1 MNKKRSEESPQ
12 DTLPKEKIP
21 KGKTPKEKKPTDK
34 LADKS
39 GMTKFLQHIFG
50 DAQKKTLRRLEKR
63 VVEINKL
70 SIKYSEMDET
80 ELRSQTEKLKK
91 RLTKL
96 QRQVEA
102 DRAIESVK
110 SGRNSSKKASSQIA
124 NESTSARPSR
134 SLKKK
139 LQITNDNKALDALL
153 PDAFA
158 LVREASERTLGMRP
172 FDVQL
177 IGGIALHEGN
187 VAEMK
192 TGEGKT
198 LVATLPAYLNAL
210 TGRGV
215 HVVTVNDYLAQ
226 RDAGWMGELY
236 SYLGLSVGVIIN
248 EASFIYDES
257 YENDDHDDP
266 RLRHLKPC
274 TRKEAYR
281 ADITY
286 GTNNEFGFD
295 YLRDNMVK
303 DSEFLRQ
310 RELNFAIVD
319 EVDSILIDEARTPLI
334 ISAPAADNPES
345 YYQFAKVCARLGDE
359 DYIVDEKRRTVTLT
373 DAGVEKV
380 QQILGIK
387 TLYTTE
393 NTRIVYHLEQALR
406 AETLFRRD
414 KDYVV
419 TNSGEVIIVDE
430 HTGRLMNG
438 RRYNEGLHQAI
449 EAKEGVQVR
458 QESTTLATISF
469 QNFFR
474 LYRKLSGMTGT
485 AFTEAEE
492 FQQIYALD
500 VIQIPP
506 NKPIIRVDK
515 DDLIFRTEAAK
526 LKAIA
531 KEVKHYHD
539 NGQPVLVGSDS
550 IENNERIAAYLE
562 QSGIPFEILNAKN
575 NEHEAS
581 IIAKAGEKGAV
592 TLATN
597 MAGRGTDIKLADGV
611 RELGGLVVIGT
622 ARHDSRRVDNQLRGR
637 GGRQGD
643 PGTTQFF
650 VSCEDDLMRIFQG
663 DRISVLMQR
672 LGIDDDQPIR
682 NKAVSRTLEQAQ
694 KRIEGFNFDSRKN
707 VVQYD
712 NVINRHRKVVYTM
725 RRKILD
731 GDNIRPEITR
741 LYKDEVAELTQ
752 FSARVNKKFDEN
764 FKRVFDLDPD
774 LIHTIGHTRK
784 ESGRYKLALSAVEEL
799 YRDKELEFG
808 EETMRKVEREVY
820 LNVLDTLWMQH
831 LENMQHL
838 REGIHWRSV
847 GQRDPLV
854 EYRSE
859 SQKLFDGLQRT
870 LREEVMHILLS
881 LSQQDLAA
889 VADDKYDTEL
899 TKMAESATEKGVNE
913 VSSGIK
919 NLDKEFTK
927 DAQGVSPTAKRNV
940 RRIRAEDNGATVTA
954 EALDGDSASGE
965 LYLSDDDLAT
975 LSSSRSA
982 GGKNTD
988 RNTKRNQARKAK
1000 KKARQNKKRSRR

>member
-1 MNKKRSEESPQ
+1 MKEKRSEHQKKVETQKS
-12 DTLPKEKIP
+12 KKSV
-21 KGKTPKEKKPTDK
+21 KAPKEKKPTDK
-34 LADKS
+34 LADKTAT
-39 GMTKFLQHIFG
+39 TKFLQHIFG
-50 DAQKKTLRRLEKR
+50 DAQKRNLRRLRGR
-63 VVEINKL
+63 VAEINKL
-70 SIKYSEMDET
+70 SDKYASMSKK
-80 ELRSQTEKLKK
+80 ELQEQTEVLKK
-91 RLTKL
+91 RLSKL
-96 QRQVEA
+96 QKQNQAKIAAAKVKAGKKSDKKSDKTTKKVDPKQV
-102 DRAIESVK
+102 
-110 SGRNSSKKASSQIA
+110 NIA
-124 NESTSARPSR
+124 NT
-134 SLKKK
+134 
-139 LQITNDNKALDALL
+139 NKALDQIL

-158 LVREASERTLGMRP
+158 LVREASERILKMRP

-198 LVATLPAYLNAL
+198 LVATLPVYLNAL

-236 SYLGLSVGVIIN
+236 NFLGLSVGVIIN
-248 EASFIYDES
+248 EASFVYDAE
-257 YENDDHDDP
+257 YENENHDDP
-266 RLRHLKPC
+266 RFKHLKPA
-274 TRKEAYR
+274 TRKEAYLC
-281 ADITY
+281 DVTY

-303 DSEFLRQ
+303 DPEYLRQ

-334 ISAPAADNPES
+334 ISAPAGDNPES
-345 YYQFAKVCARLGDE
+345 YYQFAKVAAQLSDN
-359 DYIVDEKRRTVTLT
+359 DYIIDEKRRTVALT
-373 DAGVEKV
+373 DEGVDKVQKILGVE
-380 QQILGIK
+380 
-387 TLYTTE
+387 TLYSTA
-393 NTRIVYHLEQALR
+393 NTRLVYHMEQALR
-406 AETLFRRD
+406 AETLFKRD

-419 TNSGEVIIVDE
+419 TNSGEVVIVDE

-474 LYRKLSGMTGT
+474 LYNKLSGMTGT

-506 NKPIIRVDK
+506 NKKIARVDK
-515 DDLIFRTEAAK
+515 DDLIYRTEAAK
-526 LKAIA
+526 LKAVA
-531 KEVKHYHD
+531 AEVKKYHEK
-539 NGQPVLVGSDS
+539 GQPVLIGSDS
-550 IENNERIAAYLE
+550 IANNERIAAYLQKE
-562 QSGIPFEILNAKN
+562 GIPFELLNAKN
-575 NEHEAS
+575 NEREAA
-581 IIAKAGEKGAV
+581 IIEKAGEKGAV

-597 MAGRGTDIKLADGV
+597 MAGRGTDIKLGKGV
-611 RELGGLVVIGT
+611 KELGGLVVIGT

-663 DRISVLMQR
+663 DRIALLMQR
-672 LGIDDDQPIR
+672 LGIDDDMPIR
-682 NKAVSRTLEQAQ
+682 NKTVSKTLEQAQ

-725 RRKILD
+725 RRRILD
-731 GDNIRPEITR
+731 GDNIRPEISR
-741 LYKDEVAELTQ
+741 LYKDEIAELTQ
-752 FSARVNKKFDEN
+752 FSSRVNKDFVAN
-764 FKRVFDLDPD
+764 FKKVFDLDDD
-774 LIHTIGHTRK
+774 LLETIGLMRK
-784 ESGRYKLALSAVEEL
+784 EKDRYKLALAAVEEL
-799 YRDKELEFG
+799 YSDKELEFG
-808 EETMRKVEREVY
+808 EDTMRKIEREVY
-820 LNVLDTLWMQH
+820 LQVLDTLWMQH

-854 EYRSE
+854 EYRAE
-859 SQKLFDGLQRT
+859 SQKLFDGLQRA
-870 LREEVMHILLS
+870 LREEVMKILLS
-881 LSQQDLAA
+881 VRLQDVNELS
-889 VADDKYDTEL
+889 DDNYDTEL

-913 VSSGIK
+913 VSAGTK
-919 NLDKEFTK
+919 NMDDEFSKDENGLTK
-927 DAQGVSPTAKRNV
+927 VETRT
-940 RRIRAEDNGATVTA
+940 TV
-954 EALDGDSASGE
+954 AS
-965 LYLSDDDLAT
+965 
-975 LSSSRSA
+975 
-982 GGKNTD
+982 GKNTN
-988 RNTKRNQARKAK
+988 RNTKRNQARKDK
-1000 KKARQNKKRSRR
+1000 KKARQNKKRGRK

>member
-1 MNKKRSEESPQ
+1 MKEKRSEHQKKVETQKS
-12 DTLPKEKIP
+12 KKSV
-21 KGKTPKEKKPTDK
+21 KAPKEKKPTDK
-34 LADKS
+34 LADKTAT
-39 GMTKFLQHIFG
+39 TKFLQHIFG
-50 DAQKKTLRRLEKR
+50 DAQKRNLRRLRGR
-63 VVEINKL
+63 VAEINKL
-70 SIKYSEMDET
+70 SDKYANMSKK
-80 ELRSQTEKLKK
+80 ELQEQTEVLKK
-91 RLTKL
+91 RLNKL
-96 QRQVEA
+96 QKQNQAKIAAAKVKAGKKSDKKSDKTTKKVDPKQV
-102 DRAIESVK
+102 
-110 SGRNSSKKASSQIA
+110 NIA
-124 NESTSARPSR
+124 NT
-134 SLKKK
+134 
-139 LQITNDNKALDALL
+139 NKALDQIL

-158 LVREASERTLGMRP
+158 LVREASERILKMRP

-198 LVATLPAYLNAL
+198 LVATLPVYLNAL

-236 SYLGLSVGVIIN
+236 NFLGLSVGVIIN
-248 EASFIYDES
+248 EASFVYDAE
-257 YENDDHDDP
+257 YENEDHDDP
-266 RLRHLKPC
+266 RLKHLKPA
-274 TRKEAYR
+274 TRKEAYLC
-281 ADITY
+281 DVTY

-303 DSEFLRQ
+303 DPEYLRQ

-334 ISAPAADNPES
+334 ISAPAGDNPES
-345 YYQFAKVCARLGDE
+345 YYQFAKVAAQLSDN
-359 DYIVDEKRRTVTLT
+359 DYIIDEKRRTVALT
-373 DAGVEKV
+373 DEGVDKVQKILGVE
-380 QQILGIK
+380 
-387 TLYTTE
+387 TLYSTA
-393 NTRIVYHLEQALR
+393 NTRLVYHMEQALR
-406 AETLFRRD
+406 AETLFKRD

-419 TNSGEVIIVDE
+419 TNSGEVVIVDE

-474 LYRKLSGMTGT
+474 LYNKLSGMTGT

-506 NKPIIRVDK
+506 NKKIARVDK
-515 DDLIFRTEAAK
+515 DDLIYRTEAAK
-526 LKAIA
+526 LKAVA
-531 KEVKHYHD
+531 AEVKKYHEK
-539 NGQPVLVGSDS
+539 GQPVLIGSDS
-550 IENNERIAAYLE
+550 IANNERIAAYLQKE
-562 QSGIPFEILNAKN
+562 GIPFELLNAKN
-575 NEHEAS
+575 NEREAA
-581 IIAKAGEKGAV
+581 IIEKAGEKGAV

-597 MAGRGTDIKLADGV
+597 MAGRGTDIKLGKGV
-611 RELGGLVVIGT
+611 KELGGLVVIGT

-663 DRISVLMQR
+663 DRIALLMQR
-672 LGIDDDQPIR
+672 LGIDDDMPIR
-682 NKAVSRTLEQAQ
+682 NKAVSKTLEQAQ

-725 RRKILD
+725 RRRILD
-731 GDNIRPEITR
+731 GDNIRPEISR
-741 LYKDEVAELTQ
+741 LYKDEIAELTQ
-752 FSARVNKKFDEN
+752 FSSRVNKDFVAN
-764 FKRVFDLDPD
+764 FKKVFDLDDD
-774 LIHTIGHTRK
+774 LLETIGLMRK
-784 ESGRYKLALSAVEEL
+784 EKDRYKLALAAVEEL
-799 YRDKELEFG
+799 YSDKELEFG
-808 EETMRKVEREVY
+808 EDTMRKIEREVY
-820 LNVLDTLWMQH
+820 LQVLDTLWMQH

-854 EYRSE
+854 EYRAE
-859 SQKLFDGLQRT
+859 SQKLFDGLQRA
-870 LREEVMHILLS
+870 LREEVMKILLS
-881 LSQQDLAA
+881 VRLQDVNELS
-889 VADDKYDTEL
+889 DDNYDTEL

-913 VSSGIK
+913 VSAGAK
-919 NLDKEFTK
+919 NMDDEFSK
-927 DAQGVSPTAKRNV
+927 DENGLTNV
-940 RRIRAEDNGATVTA
+940 ETRTTI
-954 EALDGDSASGE
+954 AS
-965 LYLSDDDLAT
+965 
-975 LSSSRSA
+975 
-982 GGKNTD
+982 GKNTN
-988 RNTKRNQARKAK
+988 RNTKRNQARKDK
-1000 KKARQNKKRSRR
+1000 KKARQNKKRGRK

>member
-1 MNKKRSEESPQ
+1 MKEKRSEHQKKVETQKS
-12 DTLPKEKIP
+12 KKSV
-21 KGKTPKEKKPTDK
+21 KAPKEKKPTDK
-34 LADKS
+34 LADKTAT
-39 GMTKFLQHIFG
+39 TKFLQHIFG
-50 DAQKKTLRRLEKR
+50 DAQKRNLRRLRGR
-63 VVEINKL
+63 VAEINKL
-70 SIKYSEMDET
+70 SDKYASMSKK
-80 ELRSQTEKLKK
+80 ELQEQTEVLKK
-91 RLTKL
+91 RLSKL
-96 QRQVEA
+96 QKQNQAKIAAAKVKAGKKSDKKSDKTTKKVDPKQV
-102 DRAIESVK
+102 
-110 SGRNSSKKASSQIA
+110 NIA
-124 NESTSARPSR
+124 NT
-134 SLKKK
+134 
-139 LQITNDNKALDALL
+139 NKALDQIL

-158 LVREASERTLGMRP
+158 LVREASERILKMRP

-198 LVATLPAYLNAL
+198 LVATLPVYLNAL

-236 SYLGLSVGVIIN
+236 NFLGLSVGVIIN
-248 EASFIYDES
+248 EASFVYDAE
-257 YENDDHDDP
+257 YENENHDDP
-266 RLRHLKPC
+266 RLKHLKPA
-274 TRKEAYR
+274 TRKEAYLC
-281 ADITY
+281 DVTY

-303 DSEFLRQ
+303 DPEYLRQ

-334 ISAPAADNPES
+334 ISAPAGDNPES
-345 YYQFAKVCARLGDE
+345 YYQFAKVAAQLSDN
-359 DYIVDEKRRTVTLT
+359 DYIIDEKRRTVALT
-373 DAGVEKV
+373 DEGVDKVQKILGVE
-380 QQILGIK
+380 
-387 TLYTTE
+387 TLYSTA
-393 NTRIVYHLEQALR
+393 NTRLVYHMEQALR
-406 AETLFRRD
+406 AETLFKRD

-419 TNSGEVIIVDE
+419 TNSGEVVIVDE

-474 LYRKLSGMTGT
+474 LYNKLSGMTGT

-506 NKPIIRVDK
+506 NKKIARVDK
-515 DDLIFRTEAAK
+515 DDLIYRTEAAK
-526 LKAIA
+526 LKAVA
-531 KEVKHYHD
+531 AEVKKYHEK
-539 NGQPVLVGSDS
+539 GQPVLIGSDS
-550 IENNERIAAYLE
+550 IANNERIAAYLQKE
-562 QSGIPFEILNAKN
+562 GIPFELLNAKN
-575 NEHEAS
+575 NEREAA
-581 IIAKAGEKGAV
+581 IIEKAGEKGAV

-597 MAGRGTDIKLADGV
+597 MAGRGTDIKLGKGV
-611 RELGGLVVIGT
+611 KELGGLVVIGT

-663 DRISVLMQR
+663 DRIALLMQR
-672 LGIDDDQPIR
+672 LGIDDDMPIR
-682 NKAVSRTLEQAQ
+682 NKAVSKTLEQAQ

-725 RRKILD
+725 RRRILD
-731 GDNIRPEITR
+731 GDNIRPEISR
-741 LYKDEVAELTQ
+741 LYKDEIAELTQ
-752 FSARVNKKFDEN
+752 FSSRVNKDFVAN
-764 FKRVFDLDPD
+764 FKKVFDLDDD
-774 LIHTIGHTRK
+774 LLETIGLMRK
-784 ESGRYKLALSAVEEL
+784 EKDRYKLALAAVEEL
-799 YRDKELEFG
+799 YSDKELEFG
-808 EETMRKVEREVY
+808 EDTMRKIEREVY
-820 LNVLDTLWMQH
+820 LQVLDTLWMQH

-854 EYRSE
+854 EYRAE
-859 SQKLFDGLQRT
+859 SQKLFDGLQRA
-870 LREEVMHILLS
+870 LREEVMKILLS
-881 LSQQDLAA
+881 VRLQDVNELS
-889 VADDKYDTEL
+889 DDNYDTEL

-913 VSSGIK
+913 VSAGTK
-919 NLDKEFTK
+919 NMDDEFSKDENGLTK
-927 DAQGVSPTAKRNV
+927 VETRTT
-940 RRIRAEDNGATVTA
+940 I
-954 EALDGDSASGE
+954 AS
-965 LYLSDDDLAT
+965 
-975 LSSSRSA
+975 
-982 GGKNTD
+982 GKNTN
-988 RNTKRNQARKAK
+988 RNTKRNQARKDK
-1000 KKARQNKKRSRR
+1000 KKARQNKKRGRK

>member
-1 MNKKRSEESPQ
+1 MKEKRSEHQKKVETQKS
-12 DTLPKEKIP
+12 KKSV
-21 KGKTPKEKKPTDK
+21 KAPKEKKPTDK
-34 LADKS
+34 LADKTAT
-39 GMTKFLQHIFG
+39 TKFLQHIFG
-50 DAQKKTLRRLEKR
+50 DAQKRNLRRLRGR
-63 VVEINKL
+63 VAEINKL
-70 SIKYSEMDET
+70 SDKYASMSKK
-80 ELRSQTEKLKK
+80 ELQEQTEVLKK
-91 RLTKL
+91 RLSKL
-96 QRQVEA
+96 QKQNQAKIATAKVKAGKKSDKTTKKVDPKQV
-102 DRAIESVK
+102 
-110 SGRNSSKKASSQIA
+110 NIA
-124 NESTSARPSR
+124 NT
-134 SLKKK
+134 
-139 LQITNDNKALDALL
+139 NKALDQIL

-158 LVREASERTLGMRP
+158 LVREASERILKMRP

-198 LVATLPAYLNAL
+198 LVATLPVYLNAL

-236 SYLGLSVGVIIN
+236 NFLGLSVGVIIN
-248 EASFIYDES
+248 EASFVYDAE
-257 YENDDHDDP
+257 YENEDHDDP
-266 RLRHLKPC
+266 RFKHLKPA
-274 TRKEAYR
+274 TRKEAYLC
-281 ADITY
+281 DVTY

-303 DSEFLRQ
+303 DPEYLRQ

-334 ISAPAADNPES
+334 ISAPAGDNPES
-345 YYQFAKVCARLGDE
+345 YYQFAKVAAQLSDN
-359 DYIVDEKRRTVTLT
+359 DYIIDEKRRTVALT
-373 DAGVEKV
+373 DEGVDKVQKILGVE
-380 QQILGIK
+380 
-387 TLYTTE
+387 TLYSTA
-393 NTRIVYHLEQALR
+393 NTRLVYHMEQALR
-406 AETLFRRD
+406 AETLFKRD

-419 TNSGEVIIVDE
+419 TNSGEVVIVDE

-474 LYRKLSGMTGT
+474 LYNKLSGMTGT

-506 NKPIIRVDK
+506 NKKIARVDK
-515 DDLIFRTEAAK
+515 DDLIYRTEAAK
-526 LKAIA
+526 LKAVA
-531 KEVKHYHD
+531 AEVKKYHEK
-539 NGQPVLVGSDS
+539 GQPVLIGSDS
-550 IENNERIAAYLE
+550 IANNERIAAYLQKE
-562 QSGIPFEILNAKN
+562 GIPFELLNAKN
-575 NEHEAS
+575 NEREAA
-581 IIAKAGEKGAV
+581 IIEKAGEKGAV

-597 MAGRGTDIKLADGV
+597 MAGRGTDIKLGKGV
-611 RELGGLVVIGT
+611 KELGGLVVIGT

-663 DRISVLMQR
+663 DRIALLMQR
-672 LGIDDDQPIR
+672 LGIDDDMPIR
-682 NKAVSRTLEQAQ
+682 NKAVSKTLEQAQ

-725 RRKILD
+725 RRRILD
-731 GDNIRPEITR
+731 GDNIRPEISR
-741 LYKDEVAELTQ
+741 LYKDEIAELTQ
-752 FSARVNKKFDEN
+752 FSSRVNKDFVAN
-764 FKRVFDLDPD
+764 FKKVFDLDDD
-774 LIHTIGHTRK
+774 LLETIGLMRK
-784 ESGRYKLALSAVEEL
+784 EKDRYKLALAAVEEL
-799 YRDKELEFG
+799 YSDKELEFG
-808 EETMRKVEREVY
+808 EDTMRKIEREVY
-820 LNVLDTLWMQH
+820 LQVLDTLWMQH

-854 EYRSE
+854 EYRAE
-859 SQKLFDGLQRT
+859 SQKLFDGLQRA
-870 LREEVMHILLS
+870 LREEVMKILLS
-881 LSQQDLAA
+881 VRLQDVNELS
-889 VADDKYDTEL
+889 DDNYDTEL

-913 VSSGIK
+913 VSAGAK
-919 NLDKEFTK
+919 NMDDEFSKDENGLTK
-927 DAQGVSPTAKRNV
+927 VETRTT
-940 RRIRAEDNGATVTA
+940 I
-954 EALDGDSASGE
+954 AS
-965 LYLSDDDLAT
+965 
-975 LSSSRSA
+975 
-982 GGKNTD
+982 GKNTN
-988 RNTKRNQARKAK
+988 RNTKRNQARKDK
-1000 KKARQNKKRSRR
+1000 KKARQNKKRGRK

>member
-1 MNKKRSEESPQ
+1 MKEKKSDKKRVA
-12 DTLPKEKIP
+12 EKTDDSKSIEA
-21 KGKTPKEKKPTDK
+21 KSKKIRKEKKPTDK

-39 GMTKFLQHIFG
+39 GMTIFLQHIFG
-50 DAQKKTLRRLEKR
+50 DAQKRNLRRLSKR
-63 VVEINKL
+63 VAEINKL
-70 SIKYSEMDET
+70 TDKYAKMSKK
-80 ELRSQTEKLKK
+80 ELQEQTEVLKK

-96 QRQVEA
+96 QKQSA
-102 DRAIESVK
+102 AQAAIEKVK
-110 SGRNSSKKASSQIA
+110 VEKDKAKNKGKKADKKAKKAPQI
-124 NESTSARPSR
+124 S
-134 SLKKK
+134 
-139 LQITNDNKALDALL
+139 NDQKDLDAIL

-158 LVREASERTLGMRP
+158 LVREASDRVLGLRP

-198 LVATLPAYLNAL
+198 LVATLPVYLNAL

-226 RDAGWMGELY
+226 RDAGWMGKLY
-236 SYLGLSVGVIIN
+236 HFLGLSVGVIIN
-248 EASFIYDES
+248 EASFRYNPD
-257 YENDDHDDP
+257 YTNENHDDE
-266 RLRHLKPC
+266 RLQHLEPC
-274 TRKEAYR
+274 TRKEAYLC
-281 ADITY
+281 DVTY

-303 DSEFLRQ
+303 DAEYLRQ

-334 ISAPAADNPES
+334 ISAPAGDNPES
-345 YYQFAKVCARLGDE
+345 YYQFAKVCSQLADE
-359 DYIVDEKRRTVTLT
+359 DYVVDEKRRTVALT
-373 DAGVEKV
+373 DEGVEKV
-380 QQILGIK
+380 QNILGIK
-387 TLYTTE
+387 TLYSTD

-406 AETLFRRD
+406 AETLFKRD

-430 HTGRLMNG
+430 HTGRLMHG

-458 QESTTLATISF
+458 QESMTLATISF

-474 LYRKLSGMTGT
+474 LYNKLSGMTGT

-492 FQQIYALD
+492 FQQIYSLD

-515 DDLIFRTEAAK
+515 DDYIFRTKAAK

-531 KEVKHYHD
+531 KEVHYYHEK
-539 NGQPVLVGSDS
+539 GQPILIGSDS
-550 IENNERIAAYLE
+550 IENNERIAAYLSQE
-562 QSGIPFEILNAKN
+562 GIPFEILNAKN
-575 NEHEAS
+575 NEREAA

-597 MAGRGTDIKLADGV
+597 MAGRGTDIKLAPGV
-611 RELGGLVVIGT
+611 AELGGLVVIGT

-663 DRISVLMQR
+663 DRMALVLQR
-672 LGIDDDQPIR
+672 LGVDEDMPIR
-682 NKAVSRTLEQAQ
+682 NRTISKMLEQAQ

-731 GDNIRPEITR
+731 GDNIRPEIVR
-741 LYKDEVAELTQ
+741 LYKDEIAELCE
-752 FSARVNKKFDEN
+752 FSSRVNKNFEKD
-764 FKRVFDLDPD
+764 FKRVFDLDDD
-774 LIHTIGHTRK
+774 LVNTIGLMRK
-784 ESGRYKLALSAVEEL
+784 EKDRVKLATAAVEEL
-799 YRDKELEFG
+799 YHDKEQEVG
-808 EETMRKVEREVY
+808 EETMRKIEREVY
-820 LNVLDTLWMQH
+820 LSVLDTLWMQH

-859 SQKLFDGLQRT
+859 SQKLFDGLQNA
-870 LREEVMHILLS
+870 LREEVMKIILTIPANAIADVS
-881 LSQQDLAA
+881 
-889 VADDKYDTEL
+889 DDKYETEL
-899 TKMAESATEKGVNE
+899 TKMADSATEKGVNE
-913 VSSGIK
+913 ISSGVK
-919 NLDKEFTK
+919 NMDDEFTK
-927 DAQGVSPTAKRNV
+927 DEHGISKKGSVTV
-940 RRIRAEDNGATVTA
+940 RANAGTVKAT
-954 EALDGDSASGE
+954 SGG
-965 LYLSDDDLAT
+965 S
-975 LSSSRSA
+975 
-982 GGKNTD
+982 GKNND
-988 RNTKRNQARKAK
+988 RNAKRNQARKNK
-1000 KKARQNKKRSRR
+1000 KKARQNKKKGRR